1 MCQSAVLQ
9 LQALDTRTAEDL
21 IHAAKAVGW
30 SSLYP
35 LLTKLAN
42 TTCDD
47 DEDIWVPW
55 DVKRFLHAFQ
65 GLHVVLGELMLICSK
80 VDVLD
85 TGQIVNHVSFY
96 PGAAAFLI
104 VVVAVAFVHVLSCVI
119 ACCSSLDLPIKQAML
134 VIHTNCLLQAPSQ
147 HGLRF
152 ASSLLCILDKQP
164 VERCALYPA
173 GCCPG

>member
-1 MCQSAVLQ
+1 M
-9 LQALDTRTAEDL
+9 LQARTLDTRTAEDL

-47 DEDIWVPW
+47 DDNLIPW
-55 DVKRFLHAFQ
+55 DVMRFLHAFQ
-65 GLHVVLGELMLICSK
+65 GLHVLLGELMLICSK
-80 VDVLD
+80 VVVLD
-85 TGQIVNHVSFY
+85 TGQIVNHVSFS
-96 PGAAAFLI
+96 PGAAAFL
-104 VVVAVAFVHVLSCVI
+104 VVVAAVAFVHVLSCVI
-119 ACCSSLDLPIKQAML
+119 ACCSSLNLPIKQATSL
-134 VIHTNCLLQAPSQ
+134 IDTNCLMQAPSQ

-152 ASSLLCILDKQP
+152 ASSLLYILDNQL
-164 VERCALYPA
+164 VEHCALYPA